1 MEDRMSER
9 PQSFENHAMIVFG
22 YHRVASGLVVLLLG
36 YFLFRTATD
45 FSLDRLASVALVIAV
60 ALVGLYARVFA
71 LGVQDRVIRLEER
84 MRMQRLFPTDLAGRI
99 ESFTTEQLI
108 ALRFASDTELVDLAR
123 RVLDERMADR
133 KAIKRAIREWR
144 ADNQRI

>member
-1 MEDRMSER
+1 
-9 PQSFENHAMIVFG
+9 
-22 YHRVASGLVVLLLG
+22 
-36 YFLFRTATD
+36 
-45 FSLDRLASVALVIAV
+45 
-60 ALVGLYARVFA
+60 
-71 LGVQDRVIRLEER
+71 

-133 KAIKRAIREWR
+133 KVIKRAIREWR